1 MAKNKKIKA
10 PSIRINCAYC
20 KHGGAEAEIGHMFPC
35 LFLEYCVVANRGAC
49 KAKELGKGDFEID
62 TKKLNEWNLKNK

>member
-1 MAKNKKIKA
+1 MAKKEKK
-10 PSIRINCAYC
+10 PTLRINCAYC

-35 LFLEYCVVANRGAC
+35 FFLEYCVVANRGAC